1 MKKNHKNAIL
11 CSLLTLAVIQTQSQA
26 ALIAVNPGT
35 GDANI
40 SATVN
45 ATNSGANTVTA
56 TGGTSPVV
64 TLQTGALLTGDAAAG
79 VNQFIGINITAA
91 GYTITNDGSITASND
106 AIRSNNAA
114 IINNNLGGV
123 LSGTGA
129 ASQGIDMAG
138 GATAAITNSGTISGL
153 ADAISIT
160 SATVL
165 ITNTTT
171 GVIEGLT
178 NATSDGISAQA
189 SATVNNSNI
198 IRGQGNGILATS
210 GLTVNNLLTTST
222 ITGNVNGISA
232 TTGASI
238 TNFAGATI
246 TGTTA
251 AGVSITDGTV
261 TNTGTIRGAA
271 DGILA
276 SGAATTITN
285 NLNGII
291 QGTGTGSQGIDM
303 AGGTGSTITNNGTIS
318 GQLDAILVRG
328 NTVTITN
335 QASGLIDGTT
345 AAASDGISALGAA
358 TVTNS
363 GTIRGLGNGVLA
375 TTGLI
380 VTNNAGSISGGANG
394 ISATT
399 GMQVTNSAQIT
410 GVTNGILG
418 TTGATITNN
427 AGATISGTGV
437 AGVGVQ
443 LGTGTITNTGSIT
456 GVVDGILLTTDLASS
471 ITNNVNGTITGTGAT
486 AQGID
491 MFGNGS
497 SVTNHG
503 TISGLNDGILVRSD
517 TVTITN
523 SATGVINGLTGTAS
537 DGISVA
543 GISTINNSNVI
554 SGNGNGISAVTNAT
568 INNNTATSTITG
580 RVDGIFVNGSS
591 TITNTLGTIT
601 GTEDDGIDVGSG
613 TVTNSG
619 SITGADRGISMRDLV
634 IANSITNTGSITGL
648 VGIETNSGAD
658 TVTFDAGT
666 LVSTAGIT
674 GSAALLGGGDDIFNI
689 TGGTVVTGIVDGG
702 AGIDTLNITG
712 ASTMN
717 GGVAAFE
724 TIART
729 GAGAATINGNTTADV
744 ITVNTTGSLYIN
756 GNVTPSTVAASAI
769 TLTNGELGGTGTWTA
784 GITQTGGALSAGTG
798 VSTVGTL
805 TTTGNLDVTGGRLIV
820 NANPAANT
828 MDRINVGGNVNVAG
842 ATMDVVP
849 NSQDAPLQS
858 GTRLVV
864 ATSGTVTGNYTS
876 ATFFFENSASDA
888 GLQATHGTGYFT
900 SSTVSL
906 APVVIAGQGI
916 ALDVVHHYDTVANLS
931 PFGVAFG
938 ENLNTQVSSALF
950 DPTLADFLGFLDYSD
965 ADTVACVMNAY
976 EAEYLV
982 PIQAIALQSSREVH
996 RIVEQHNAVGRIT
1009 GEQSQFWGNFNG
1021 NFGGDADGYRYT
1033 LGVGRSFGALNVG
1046 VLVSQYD
1053 TDDLGLGTVDA
1064 DLQALTYGL
1073 YFASGGSTGWQFN
1086 GFVGMSDN
1094 ESDTSRATDPLC
1106 TQLDRVIS
1114 ASPEASGLQAL
1125 LSGGYMMEKGSCTW
1139 GPTFGLEYA
1148 NMDMDRTSISPGP
1161 GLPAMSYNT
1170 DEMESLRSLIGVR
1183 AEFHLDKTHPYVS
1196 AQWAHEFEG
1205 DISGY
1210 TATFQGSSFD
1220 IAQPLELASD
1230 SLILRAGLIHQF
1242 SDVWSGDIGYL
1253 GEIAIDGDVDDVHGL
1268 NLGLHASF

>member
-11 CSLLTLAVIQTQSQA
+11 CSLLTLAVIQTQSHA

-35 GDANI
+35 GDATI
-40 SATVN
+40 TAVVN

-79 VNQFIGINITAA
+79 ANQLIGINVTAA
-91 GYTITNDGSITASND
+91 GYTINNNGSITATND

-114 IINNNLGGV
+114 VINNNLGAI

-129 ASQGIDMAG
+129 SSQGIDMAG
-138 GATAAITNSGTISGL
+138 GATAVITNSGTITGL
-153 ADAISIT
+153 LDAISIS
-160 SATVL
+160 SATVTINNTATGL
-165 ITNTTT
+165 ID
-171 GVIEGLT
+171 GLT
-178 NATSDGISAQA
+178 NAASDGISAQA

-198 IRGQGNGILATS
+198 IRG
-210 GLTVNNLLTTST
+210 
-222 ITGNVNGISA
+222 
-232 TTGASI
+232 
-238 TNFAGATI
+238 
-246 TGTTA
+246 
-251 AGVSITDGTV
+251 
-261 TNTGTIRGAA
+261 
-271 DGILA
+271 
-276 SGAATTITN
+276 
-285 NLNGII
+285 
-291 QGTGTGSQGIDM
+291 
-303 AGGTGSTITNNGTIS
+303 
-318 GQLDAILVRG
+318 
-328 NTVTITN
+328 
-335 QASGLIDGTT
+335 
-345 AAASDGISALGAA
+345 
-358 TVTNS
+358 
-363 GTIRGLGNGVLA
+363 
-375 TTGLI
+375 
-380 VTNNAGSISGGANG
+380 
-394 ISATT
+394 
-399 GMQVTNSAQIT
+399 
-410 GVTNGILG
+410 
-418 TTGATITNN
+418 
-427 AGATISGTGV
+427 
-437 AGVGVQ
+437 
-443 LGTGTITNTGSIT
+443 
-456 GVVDGILLTTDLASS
+456 
-471 ITNNVNGTITGTGAT
+471 
-486 AQGID
+486 
-491 MFGNGS
+491 
-497 SVTNHG
+497 
-503 TISGLNDGILVRSD
+503 
-517 TVTITN
+517 
-523 SATGVINGLTGTAS
+523 
-537 DGISVA
+537 
-543 GISTINNSNVI
+543 
-554 SGNGNGISAVTNAT
+554 NGNGIVATSAT

-580 RVDGIFVNGSS
+580 NVDGIFVTGNA
-591 TITNTLGTIT
+591 TITNTAGTIT
-601 GTEDDGIDVGSG
+601 GTTDDGIDVGNG
-613 TVTNSG
+613 TITNSG
-619 SITGADRGISMRDLV
+619 SIVGADRGISMRDLV

-648 VGIETNSGAD
+648 VGVQTNTGAD
-658 TVTFDAGT
+658 TVSFNAGT
-666 LVSTAGIT
+666 LASTAGIT
-674 GSAALLGGGDDIFNI
+674 GSAALLSGGDDIFNI

-769 TLTNGELGGTGTWTA
+769 TLTSGELGGTGTWTA

-820 NANPAANT
+820 NTNPAANT

-849 NSQDAPLQS
+849 NSQDAPLQT

-864 ATSGTVTGNYTS
+864 ATPGTVTGNYTS

-938 ENLNTQVSSALF
+938 ENLNTQVPSALF

-982 PIQAIALQSSREVH
+982 PLQAIALQSSREVH